1 MELLNDNPVDE
12 LTEQAIQQ
20 EKTDI
25 LKIFSRD
32 LTSNNT
38 KENHRRNVLTEKNK
52 KSKTVDKFLFRNVPK
67 PPQQNIPISR
77 SINMSKTNNNPPTKP
92 PTAPRNMVIQPK
104 NNLKTLKEPEIK
116 KPAGKKEIVF
126 VLRGHI
132 RDAFDKGS
140 HLEDYVKLLSET
152 YDITIYVHTWTNK
165 ECKKTWRHEASMYS
179 WKKNQDELVVNEE
192 IIRNYLKSVS
202 HLIKKITLEDEEL
215 VKLNGRTEGQLTD
228 ICTMPTKSWKYFIHN
243 LYTSLT
249 KIDKEDRHKTIFS
262 MRFDM
267 IQTRL
272 FSTWHGFNHDDMLQ
286 SYFKICR
293 SYLDRNNLKYKWCKM
308 QSIGGSSSGYDNA
321 ILGDF
326 NYLEKI
332 FHLLEM
338 KLDTVLVKC
347 AEQCDSRNQEIF
359 VERLRDKLIHNINH
373 FDFIFKEK

>member
-1 MELLNDNPVDE
+1 
-12 LTEQAIQQ
+12 
-20 EKTDI
+20 
-25 LKIFSRD
+25 
-32 LTSNNT
+32 
-38 KENHRRNVLTEKNK
+38 
-52 KSKTVDKFLFRNVPK
+52 
-67 PPQQNIPISR
+67 
-77 SINMSKTNNNPPTKP
+77 
-92 PTAPRNMVIQPK
+92 
-104 NNLKTLKEPEIK
+104 
-116 KPAGKKEIVF
+116 
-126 VLRGHI
+126 
-132 RDAFDKGS
+132 
-140 HLEDYVKLLSET
+140 
-152 YDITIYVHTWTNK
+152 
-165 ECKKTWRHEASMYS
+165 
-179 WKKNQDELVVNEE
+179 
-192 IIRNYLKSVS
+192 
-202 HLIKKITLEDEEL
+202 
-215 VKLNGRTEGQLTD
+215 
-228 ICTMPTKSWKYFIHN
+228 MPTKSWKYFIHN
-243 LYTSLT
+243 LYVSLT

-373 FDFIFKEK
+373 FDFIFKGT